1 MADRVQGVY
10 GSVRGHVWV
19 GVGRRFLPVPRA
31 QLVRGAGD
39 GRAALIPA
47 APGTTVHAVAAGSV
61 ADVDGYGG
69 VAVTGEDGWRQHY
82 AGLDPERMTVPVDE
96 PVRAGAIL
104 GRVSATGRLEVRIS
118 DDAGRPVDAVEAL
131 IGLPDPAELGL
142 PDPAEPGMAEESEG
156 LGVDPD
162 DIDRELVPDDAVSWS
177 T

>member
-47 APGTTVHAVAAGSV
+47 APGTPVHAVAAGTV
-61 ADVDGYGG
+61 VDVDGQGG

-82 AGLDPERMTVPVDE
+82 AGLDPERITVPVDA
-96 PVRAGAIL
+96 PARAGAIL
-104 GRVSATGRLEVRIS
+104 GRVSASGRLEVRLS

-131 IGLPDPAELGL
+131 IGLPDPAELGIV
-142 PDPAEPGMAEESEG
+142 EEDEG
-156 LGVDPD
+156 PGVDPD
-162 DIDRELVPDDAVSWS
+162 EIDRELVPDGSWS
-177 T
+177 P

>member
-10 GSVRGHVWV
+10 GSVRDHAWV
-19 GVGRRFLPVPRA
+19 GVGRRFLPVPHA

-47 APGTTVHAVAAGSV
+47 TPGTPVHAVAAGTV
-61 ADVDGYGG
+61 VDVDGYGG

-82 AGLDPERMTVPVDE
+82 AGLDAERIAVPVGA

-104 GRVSATGRLEVRIS
+104 GRVATAGRLEVRLS
-118 DDAGRPVDAVEAL
+118 DDTGRPVDAVEVL

-142 PDPAEPGMAEESEG
+142 PDPGGPGTPDDG
-156 LGVDPD
+156 PGIDPD
-162 DIDRELVPDDAVSWS
+162 EIDRELVPDGSVSWS